1 MKKAT
6 HQQKIFEQSYKE
18 IETYK
23 IKLINFVIRFLKRY
37 YQLLLINDLQIN
49 ALLRQLEKDFKKYG
63 INTPICKSC
72 LNLAR
77 FLAKK
82 LKQDTQETD
91 GIILATL
98 LMKRFEK
105 LRVYQRFISLVNQE
119 VRNKE
124 ASVKEKII
132 RQLTS
137 YGIENREHFALVSKH
152 LDSAIDHI
160 DFQGKLYLLT
170 NDLQESE
177 LLLASKLGITRTL
190 ASVMHDKPY
199 LITRPNCRH
208 YFITLSESD
217 IGSKSVDTLLK
228 ENKMITKVGSRV
240 IKNLRNNTSIKLN
253 YYKELYKVRKI
264 PYLAKRIRKLK
275 ELVEK

>member
-63 INTPICKSC
+63 INTPIYKNC

-77 FLAKK
+77 FLASK
-82 LKQDTQETD
+82 LKQVTQETD

-124 ASVKEKII
+124 ASVKEKVI

-228 ENKMITKVGSRV
+228 ENKMLTKVGSRV

-253 YYKELYKVRKI
+253 YYKELYKVRRV
-264 PYLAKRIRKLK
+264 PYLASRIKKLK

>member
-49 ALLRQLEKDFKKYG
+49 AILRQLEKDFKKYG

-177 LLLASKLGITRTL
+177 LLLASKLGINKTL

-253 YYKELYKVRKI
+253 YYKELYKVRRI
-264 PYLAKRIRKLK
+264 PYLAKRIKKLK

>member
-37 YQLLLINDLQIN
+37 YQLLLISDLQIN

-63 INTPICKSC
+63 INTPICKKC

-77 FLAKK
+77 FLASK
-82 LKQDTQETD
+82 LKKETQETD

-124 ASVKEKII
+124 ASVKEKVI

-160 DFQGKLYLLT
+160 NYQGKIYLLT

-177 LLLASKLGITRTL
+177 LLLANKLGINKTL

-264 PYLAKRIRKLK
+264 PYLASRIKKLK

>member
-63 INTPICKSC
+63 INTPIYKSC

-77 FLAKK
+77 FLASK
-82 LKQDTQETD
+82 LKKETQETD

-124 ASVKEKII
+124 ASVKEKVI

-160 DFQGKLYLLT
+160 DFQGKIYLLT

-177 LLLASKLGITRTL
+177 LLLANKLGINKTL

-264 PYLAKRIRKLK
+264 PYLAKRIKKLK

>member
-37 YQLLLINDLQIN
+37 YQLLLISDLQIN

-63 INTPICKSC
+63 INTPICKKC

-77 FLAKK
+77 FLASK
-82 LKQDTQETD
+82 LKHDTQETD

-124 ASVKEKII
+124 ASVKEKVI

-160 DFQGKLYLLT
+160 DFQGKIYLLT

-177 LLLASKLGITRTL
+177 LLLAKKIGINKTL
-190 ASVMHDKPY
+190 SSVMHDKPY

-217 IGSKSVDTLLK
+217 IGNKSVDTLLK

-253 YYKELYKVRKI
+253 YYKELYKVRRV
-264 PYLAKRIRKLK
+264 PYLASRIKKLK

>member
-18 IETYK
+18 IENYK

-105 LRVYQRFISLVNQE
+105 LRVYQRFISLVNQ
-119 VRNKE
+119 
-124 ASVKEKII
+124 
-132 RQLTS
+132 
-137 YGIENREHFALVSKH
+137 
-152 LDSAIDHI
+152 
-160 DFQGKLYLLT
+160 
-170 NDLQESE
+170 
-177 LLLASKLGITRTL
+177 
-190 ASVMHDKPY
+190 
-199 LITRPNCRH
+199 
-208 YFITLSESD
+208 
-217 IGSKSVDTLLK
+217 
-228 ENKMITKVGSRV
+228 
-240 IKNLRNNTSIKLN
+240 
-253 YYKELYKVRKI
+253 
-264 PYLAKRIRKLK
+264 
-275 ELVEK
+275 

>member
-18 IETYK
+18 IENYK

-49 ALLRQLEKDFKKYG
+49 ALLRQLENDFKKYG
-63 INTPICKSC
+63 INTPICKNC

-77 FLAKK
+77 FLANK
-82 LKQDTQETD
+82 LKQDTQELD

-105 LRVYQRFISLVNQE
+105 LKVYERFIKLVNQE

-124 ASVKEKII
+124 TSVKESII
-132 RQLTS
+132 KRLTS
-137 YGIENREHFALVSKH
+137 YGIENRENFALVSKH
-152 LDSAIDHI
+152 LDSAIDHL

-177 LLLASKLGITRTL
+177 LLLARKLGISRTL
-190 ASVMHDKPY
+190 SSVMHDKPY

-217 IGSKSVDTLLK
+217 IGNKSVDTLLI

-253 YYKELYKVRKI
+253 YYKELYKVRKT
-264 PYLAKRIRKLK
+264 PYLAKRIKKLK

>member
-6 HQQKIFEQSYKE
+6 RQQKIFEQSYKE

-63 INTPICKSC
+63 INTPICKKC

-77 FLAKK
+77 FLVNK
-82 LKQDTQETD
+82 LKQDTKETD

-124 ASVKEKII
+124 ASVKERVI

-160 DFQGKLYLLT
+160 DFQGKIYLLT

-177 LLLASKLGITRTL
+177 LLLAKKIGINKTL
-190 ASVMHDKPY
+190 SSVMHDKPY

-253 YYKELYKVRKI
+253 YYKELYKVRKV
-264 PYLAKRIRKLK
+264 PYLASRIKKLK

>member
-37 YQLLLINDLQIN
+37 YQLLLISDLQIN

-124 ASVKEKII
+124 ASVKEKVI

-217 IGSKSVDTLLK
+217 IGNKSVDTLLK

-253 YYKELYKVRKI
+253 YYKELYKVRRI
-264 PYLAKRIRKLK
+264 PYLAKRIKKLK

>member
-37 YQLLLINDLQIN
+37 YQLLLISDLQIN

-63 INTPICKSC
+63 INTPICKKC

-77 FLAKK
+77 FLALK

-124 ASVKEKII
+124 ASVKEKVI

-160 DFQGKLYLLT
+160 NYQGKIYLLT

-177 LLLASKLGITRTL
+177 LLLANKLGITRTL

-264 PYLAKRIRKLK
+264 PYLASRIKKLK

>member
-77 FLAKK
+77 FLASK
-82 LKQDTQETD
+82 LKQDAQETD

-124 ASVKEKII
+124 ASVKERVI

-253 YYKELYKVRKI
+253 YYKELYKVRRI
-264 PYLAKRIRKLK
+264 PYLAKRIKKLK

>member
-37 YQLLLINDLQIN
+37 YQLLLISDLQIN

-63 INTPICKSC
+63 INTPICKKC

-77 FLAKK
+77 FFASK
-82 LKQDTQETD
+82 LKQDTKGTD

-105 LRVYQRFISLVNQE
+105 LRLYQKAISLVNQE

-124 ASVKEKII
+124 ASVKERVI

-160 DFQGKLYLLT
+160 DFQGKIYLLT

-177 LLLASKLGITRTL
+177 LLLANKLGINKTL

-217 IGSKSVDTLLK
+217 IENKSVDTLLK

-253 YYKELYKVRKI
+253 YYKELYKVRRV
-264 PYLAKRIRKLK
+264 PYLASRIKKLK

>member
-124 ASVKEKII
+124 ASVKERVI

-177 LLLASKLGITRTL
+177 LLLASKLGINKTL

-253 YYKELYKVRKI
+253 YYKELYKVRRI
-264 PYLAKRIRKLK
+264 PYLAKRIKKLK

>member
-63 INTPICKSC
+63 INTPICKNC

-77 FLAKK
+77 FLALK
-82 LKQDTQETD
+82 LKQDTKELD

-124 ASVKEKII
+124 ASVKERVI

-177 LLLASKLGITRTL
+177 LLLANKLGIARTL

-253 YYKELYKVRKI
+253 YYKELYKVRRV
-264 PYLAKRIRKLK
+264 PYLAKRIKKLK

>member
-37 YQLLLINDLQIN
+37 YQLLLISDLQIN

-77 FLAKK
+77 FLALK
-82 LKQDTQETD
+82 LKQDTKETD

-105 LRVYQRFISLVNQE
+105 LRVYQRFIHLVNQE

-124 ASVKEKII
+124 ANVKEKII

-152 LDSAIDHI
+152 LDSAIDHL
-160 DFQGKLYLLT
+160 DFQGKIYLLT

-177 LLLASKLGITRTL
+177 LLLANKLGINRTL
-190 ASVMHDKPY
+190 SSVLHDKPY

-264 PYLAKRIRKLK
+264 PFLAKRIKKLK

>member
-6 HQQKIFEQSYKE
+6 LQQKIFEQSYKE

-23 IKLINFVIRFLKRY
+23 IKLINFAIKFLKRY

-77 FLAKK
+77 FLASK
-82 LKQDTQETD
+82 LKKETQETD

-152 LDSAIDHI
+152 LDSAIDHL

-177 LLLASKLGITRTL
+177 LLLANKLGITRTL
-190 ASVMHDKPY
+190 ASVMQGKPY

-217 IGSKSVDTLLK
+217 IGNKSVDTLLK

-253 YYKELYKVRKI
+253 YYKELYKVKKI
-264 PYLAKRIRKLK
+264 PYLAKRIKKLK

>member
-37 YQLLLINDLQIN
+37 YQLLLITDLQIN

-63 INTPICKSC
+63 INTPICKKC

-77 FLAKK
+77 FLASK

-124 ASVKEKII
+124 ASVKERVI

-160 DFQGKLYLLT
+160 DFQGKIYLLT

-177 LLLASKLGITRTL
+177 LLLANKLGINKTL
-190 ASVMHDKPY
+190 SSVMHDKPY

-217 IGSKSVDTLLK
+217 IGNKSVDTLLK

-253 YYKELYKVRKI
+253 YYKELYKVRRI
-264 PYLAKRIRKLK
+264 PYLASRIKKLK

>member
-49 ALLRQLEKDFKKYG
+49 AILRQLEKDFKKYG

-177 LLLASKLGITRTL
+177 LLLANKLGINKTL

-253 YYKELYKVRKI
+253 YYKELYKVRRI
-264 PYLAKRIRKLK
+264 PYLAKRIKKLK

>member
-37 YQLLLINDLQIN
+37 YQLLLISDLQIN

-63 INTPICKSC
+63 INTPICKKC

-77 FLAKK
+77 FLALK
-82 LKQDTQETD
+82 LKQDTKETD

-124 ASVKEKII
+124 ASVKERVI

-177 LLLASKLGITRTL
+177 LLLANKLGINKTL
-190 ASVMHDKPY
+190 TSVMHDKPY

-217 IGSKSVDTLLK
+217 IGNKSVDTLLK

-253 YYKELYKVRKI
+253 YYKELYKVRKV
-264 PYLAKRIRKLK
+264 PYLASRIKKLK

>member
-1 MKKAT
+1 MKKAI

-63 INTPICKSC
+63 INTPIYKKC

-77 FLAKK
+77 FLVNK
-82 LKQDTQETD
+82 LKQDTKETD

-124 ASVKEKII
+124 ASVKEKVI

-137 YGIENREHFALVSKH
+137 YGIENREHFVLVSKH

-160 DFQGKLYLLT
+160 DFQGKIYLLT

-177 LLLASKLGITRTL
+177 LLLANKLGITKTL
-190 ASVMHDKPY
+190 SSVMHDKPY

-217 IGSKSVDTLLK
+217 IGSKSVDILLK

-253 YYKELYKVRKI
+253 YYKELYKVKKI
-264 PYLAKRIRKLK
+264 PYLAKRIKKLK

>member
-18 IETYK
+18 IENYK

-37 YQLLLINDLQIN
+37 YQLLLISDLQIN

-124 ASVKEKII
+124 ASVKERVI

-177 LLLASKLGITRTL
+177 LLLASKLEINKTL

-253 YYKELYKVRKI
+253 YYKELYKVRRI
-264 PYLAKRIRKLK
+264 PYLAKRIKKLK

>member
-37 YQLLLINDLQIN
+37 YQLLLISDLQIN

-63 INTPICKSC
+63 INTPICKKC

-77 FLAKK
+77 FLVNK
-82 LKQDTQETD
+82 LKQDTKETD

-124 ASVKEKII
+124 ASVKEKVI

-160 DFQGKLYLLT
+160 NYQGKIYLLT

-177 LLLASKLGITRTL
+177 LLLARKIGINKTL

-253 YYKELYKVRKI
+253 YYKELYKVRRV
-264 PYLAKRIRKLK
+264 PYLASRIKKLK

>member
-37 YQLLLINDLQIN
+37 YQLLLIDDLQIN

-63 INTPICKSC
+63 INTPIYKKC

-77 FLAKK
+77 FFVNK
-82 LKQDTQETD
+82 LKQDTKETD

-105 LRVYQRFISLVNQE
+105 LRLYQRAISLVNQE

-124 ASVKEKII
+124 TSVKEKVI

-160 DFQGKLYLLT
+160 DFQGKIYLLT

-177 LLLASKLGITRTL
+177 LLLANKLGITRTL

-253 YYKELYKVRKI
+253 YYKELYKVRRV
-264 PYLAKRIRKLK
+264 PYLASRIKKLK

>member
-124 ASVKEKII
+124 ASVKERVI

-217 IGSKSVDTLLK
+217 IGSKSVDILLK

-253 YYKELYKVRKI
+253 YYKELYKVRRI
-264 PYLAKRIRKLK
+264 PYLAKRIKKLK

>member
-23 IKLINFVIRFLKRY
+23 IKLINFVIRFLKSY
-37 YQLLLINDLQIN
+37 YQLLLISDLQIN

-160 DFQGKLYLLT
+160 GFQGKLYLLT

-253 YYKELYKVRKI
+253 YYKELYKVRRI
-264 PYLAKRIRKLK
+264 PYLAKRIKKLK

>member
-124 ASVKEKII
+124 ASVKERII

-253 YYKELYKVRKI
+253 YYKELYKVKKI
-264 PYLAKRIRKLK
+264 PYLAKRIKKLK

>member
-63 INTPICKSC
+63 INTPICKKC

-77 FLAKK
+77 FLVNK
-82 LKQDTQETD
+82 LKQDTKETD

-124 ASVKEKII
+124 ASVKERVI

-160 DFQGKLYLLT
+160 DFQGKIYLLT

-177 LLLASKLGITRTL
+177 LLLARKIGINKTL
-190 ASVMHDKPY
+190 TSVMHDKPY

-217 IGSKSVDTLLK
+217 IGDKSVDTLLK
-228 ENKMITKVGSRV
+228 ENKMITKVGSSV

-253 YYKELYKVRKI
+253 YYKELYKVRRV
-264 PYLAKRIRKLK
+264 PYLASRIKKLK

>member
-63 INTPICKSC
+63 INTPICKKC

-77 FLAKK
+77 FLALK
-82 LKQDTQETD
+82 LKQDTKEND

-124 ASVKEKII
+124 ASVKEKVI

-160 DFQGKLYLLT
+160 NYQGKIYLLT

-177 LLLASKLGITRTL
+177 LLLARKLGIDRTL

-264 PYLAKRIRKLK
+264 PYLASRIKKLK

>member
-37 YQLLLINDLQIN
+37 YQLLLISDLQIN

-63 INTPICKSC
+63 INTPICKKC

-77 FLAKK
+77 FLASK
-82 LKQDTQETD
+82 LKHDTQETD

-124 ASVKEKII
+124 ASVKERVI

-160 DFQGKLYLLT
+160 DFQGKIYLLT

-177 LLLASKLGITRTL
+177 LLLANKLGINKTL
-190 ASVMHDKPY
+190 SSVMHDKPY

-264 PYLAKRIRKLK
+264 PYLAKRIKKLK

>member
-37 YQLLLINDLQIN
+37 YQLLLISDLQIN

-63 INTPICKSC
+63 INTPIYKNC

-77 FLAKK
+77 FLASK
-82 LKQDTQETD
+82 LKQDTKETD

-124 ASVKEKII
+124 ASVKEKVI

-177 LLLASKLGITRTL
+177 LLLANKLGITRTL

-217 IGSKSVDTLLK
+217 IGNKSVDTLLK

-253 YYKELYKVRKI
+253 YYKELYKVRKV
-264 PYLAKRIRKLK
+264 PYLASRIKKLK

>member
-6 HQQKIFEQSYKE
+6 RQQKIFEQSYKE
-18 IETYK
+18 IENYK
-23 IKLINFVIRFLKRY
+23 IKLLNFVIRFLKRY
-37 YQLLLINDLQIN
+37 YQLLLISTLQIN

-63 INTPICKSC
+63 INTPICKNC
-72 LNLAR
+72 LNLAHL
-77 FLAKK
+77 LANK

-105 LRVYQRFISLVNQE
+105 LKVYERFIKLVNQE

-124 ASVKEKII
+124 ASVKERII
-132 RQLTS
+132 KQFTS

-152 LDSAIDHI
+152 LDSAIDHLNY
-160 DFQGKLYLLT
+160 QGKLYLLT

-177 LLLASKLGITRTL
+177 LLLASKLGINRTL
-190 ASVMHDKPY
+190 YSVTQDKPY

-228 ENKMITKVGSRV
+228 ENKMIAKVGSRV

-264 PYLAKRIRKLK
+264 PYLAKRIKKLK

>member
-77 FLAKK
+77 FLASK
-82 LKQDTQETD
+82 LKQDAQETD

-124 ASVKEKII
+124 ANVKERII

-264 PYLAKRIRKLK
+264 PYLAKRIKKLK

>member
-18 IETYK
+18 IENYK

-37 YQLLLINDLQIN
+37 YQLLLISDLQIN

-124 ASVKEKII
+124 ASVKERII

-253 YYKELYKVRKI
+253 YYKELYKVKKI
-264 PYLAKRIRKLK
+264 PYLAKRIKKLK

>member
-18 IETYK
+18 IENYK

-37 YQLLLINDLQIN
+37 YQLLLISTLQIN

-63 INTPICKSC
+63 INTPICKNC
-72 LNLAR
+72 LNLAL
-77 FLAKK
+77 FLANK
-82 LKQDTQETD
+82 LKKDTQETD

-124 ASVKEKII
+124 ASVKERVI

-177 LLLASKLGITRTL
+177 LLLANKLGITRTL

-217 IGSKSVDTLLK
+217 IGDKSVDTLLK
-228 ENKMITKVGSRV
+228 ENKMLTKVGSRV

-253 YYKELYKVRKI
+253 YYKELYKVRRI
-264 PYLAKRIRKLK
+264 PYLAKRIKKLK

>member
-37 YQLLLINDLQIN
+37 YQLLLITDLQIN

-63 INTPICKSC
+63 INTPICKKC

-77 FLAKK
+77 FLASK
-82 LKQDTQETD
+82 LKKDTQETD

-124 ASVKEKII
+124 ASVKEKVI

-152 LDSAIDHI
+152 LDSAIDHL
-160 DFQGKLYLLT
+160 DFQGKIYLLT

-177 LLLASKLGITRTL
+177 LLLANKLGITRTL
-190 ASVMHDKPY
+190 TSVMHDKPY

-217 IGSKSVDTLLK
+217 IGNKSVDTLLK

-253 YYKELYKVRKI
+253 YYKELYKVRRV
-264 PYLAKRIRKLK
+264 PYLAKRIKKLK

>member
-18 IETYK
+18 IENYK

-37 YQLLLINDLQIN
+37 YQLLLISDLQIN

-82 LKQDTQETD
+82 LRQDTQETD

-124 ASVKEKII
+124 ASVKERVI

-177 LLLASKLGITRTL
+177 LLLASKLGINKTL

-253 YYKELYKVRKI
+253 YYKELYKVRRI
-264 PYLAKRIRKLK
+264 PYLAKRIKKLK

>member
-77 FLAKK
+77 FLVNK

-124 ASVKEKII
+124 ASVKERVI

-152 LDSAIDHI
+152 LDSAIDHA
-160 DFQGKLYLLT
+160 DYQGKIYLLT

-177 LLLASKLGITRTL
+177 LLLAKKLGINKTL
-190 ASVMHDKPY
+190 SSVMHDKPY

-253 YYKELYKVRKI
+253 YYKELYKVRKT
-264 PYLAKRIRKLK
+264 PYLASRIKKLK

>member
-37 YQLLLINDLQIN
+37 YQLLLSNDLQIN

-63 INTPICKSC
+63 INTPICKKC

-77 FLAKK
+77 FLANK
-82 LKQDTQETD
+82 LKQDTKETD

-124 ASVKEKII
+124 ANVKEKVI

-152 LDSAIDHI
+152 LDSAIDHLNY
-160 DFQGKLYLLT
+160 QGKIYLLT

-177 LLLASKLGITRTL
+177 LLLANKLGINKTL

-228 ENKMITKVGSRV
+228 ENKMITKVGSNV

-253 YYKELYKVRKI
+253 YYKELYKVRRV
-264 PYLAKRIRKLK
+264 PYLASRIKKLK

>member
-37 YQLLLINDLQIN
+37 YQLLLISDLQIN

-77 FLAKK
+77 FLASK
-82 LKQDTQETD
+82 LKQDAQETD

-124 ASVKEKII
+124 ASVKERVI

-253 YYKELYKVRKI
+253 YYKELYKVRRI
-264 PYLAKRIRKLK
+264 PYLAKRIKKLK

>member
-37 YQLLLINDLQIN
+37 YQLLLITDLQIN

-63 INTPICKSC
+63 INTPICKKC

-77 FLAKK
+77 FLASK
-82 LKQDTQETD
+82 LKHDTQETD

-124 ASVKEKII
+124 ASVKESII
-132 RQLTS
+132 KRLTS

-152 LDSAIDHI
+152 LDSAIDHA
-160 DFQGKLYLLT
+160 DFQGKIYLLT

-177 LLLASKLGITRTL
+177 LLLANKLGINKTL
-190 ASVMHDKPY
+190 SSVMHDKPY

-217 IGSKSVDTLLK
+217 IGNKSVDTLLK

-253 YYKELYKVRKI
+253 YYKELYKVRKT
-264 PYLAKRIRKLK
+264 PYLAGRIKKLK